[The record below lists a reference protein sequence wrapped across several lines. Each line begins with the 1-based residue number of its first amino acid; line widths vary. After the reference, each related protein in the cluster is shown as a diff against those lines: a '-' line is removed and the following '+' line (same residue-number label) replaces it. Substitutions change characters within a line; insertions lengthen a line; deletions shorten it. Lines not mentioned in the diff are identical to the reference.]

1 MLKAFPWQ
9 LSQWQRIQSA
19 HAQGRLAH
27 ALLLTGAEGLGL
39 DQFAYALAEKLLCT
53 EKTDFDSPCGSCKA
67 CILFQ
72 AGNHPDLYDIQPEE
86 VGKQIKVDAIRQ
98 LINNIYVTT
107 QYGEYKLVI
116 INPAEAMN
124 ASSANSLL
132 KTLEEPPEKSLFI
145 LISSNPNLLAV
156 TIRSRCQRINFTP
169 GNGEKVKDWLQT
181 KLKAENTDVDSLL
194 TMAQGAPLKALALFE
209 SDALAQQ
216 ETLLEDLQ
224 SLRTRQSDPIKVAE
238 KWLAQDASQV
248 ILYLLH
254 FFMVMSRLKLGAPT
268 NNSTIHRHLQRLI
281 KGLDLLQLVHCHQL
295 LLRHHRG
302 LTGSI
307 SLNKQGLLEDF
318 IVHWQSTSN
327 PAGG

>member
-1 MLKAFPWQ
+1 MLKVFPWQ
-9 LSQWQRIQSA
+9 NSQWQLITSA

-39 DQFAYALAEKLLCT
+39 DQFAYALAAKLLCT
-53 EKTDFDSPCGSCKA
+53 EKTNAESPCGSCKA
-67 CILFQ
+67 CVLFQ
-72 AGNHPDLYDIQPEE
+72 AGNHPDLYNIQPEDI
-86 VGKQIKVDAIRQ
+86 GKQIKVDVIRQ
-98 LINNIYVTT
+98 LITSIYVTS
-107 QYGEYKLVI
+107 QYGEYKLAI

-132 KTLEEPPEKSLFI
+132 KTLEEPPENSLFI
-145 LISSNPNLLAV
+145 LISTNPNLLPV
-156 TIRSRCQRINFTP
+156 TIRSRCQRINFTAEY
-169 GNGEKVKDWLQT
+169 GEEVKDWLQT
-181 KLKAENTDVDSLL
+181 RLKAENIDIDSLL

-209 SDALAQQ
+209 SDALTQQ

-238 KWLAQDASQV
+238 KWLAQDAGQV

-254 FFMVMSRLKLGAPT
+254 FFIVMSRLKLGAPA

-281 KGLDLLQLVHCHQL
+281 KGLDLLQLVRCYEV